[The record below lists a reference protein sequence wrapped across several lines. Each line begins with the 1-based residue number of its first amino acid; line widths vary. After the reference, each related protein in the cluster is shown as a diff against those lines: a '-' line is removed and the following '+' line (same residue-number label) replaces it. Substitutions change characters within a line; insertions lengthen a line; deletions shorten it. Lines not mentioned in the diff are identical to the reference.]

1 MCRMNDVDIWKFKSL
16 FFYFSLKEIKPKFV
30 NTYYPRGIFRCR
42 KKRDKLNRR
51 QCLKVVC

>member
-1 MCRMNDVDIWKFKSL
+1 MNDVDIWKFKSL